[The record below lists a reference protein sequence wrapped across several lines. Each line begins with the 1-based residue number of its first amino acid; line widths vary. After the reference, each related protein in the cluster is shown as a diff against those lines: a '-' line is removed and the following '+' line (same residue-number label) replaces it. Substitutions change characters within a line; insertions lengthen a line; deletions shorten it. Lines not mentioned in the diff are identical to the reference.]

1 MDSPEK
7 GDPGP
12 SVLDFDDSELQGFI
26 SSCDFDGIPRKL
38 QRYEQAKARSVQ
50 FADSAMELLE
60 SQTLY
65 DFGLMDRLRKVRCC
79 AQILSVE
86 RWYDSGSFRIS
97 SPFWCNQHLLCALC
111 AVRRSSRLLSRAI
124 RRLAV
129 VDDCIGLS
137 HMHLYFL
144 TLTVK
149 SSDDLREV
157 FDHIKGA
164 FAFMRTARKS
174 RHHATVF
181 KCISGAMYSI
191 EIIRGKNG
199 QWHPHIHMLIATYDP
214 LPLEQVDRG
223 ARADGTRD
231 VWWRWP
237 ALQDEWL
244 AVTGDSHY
252 VDCRPVVATGADSLV
267 PVCCEVFKYA
277 MKFASLDPA
286 DRLEA
291 YRVVTGPPRC
301 MLSRCMGEF
310 YGLGIDSPDSKEQWR
325 FDQACAQEGAGDS
338 QRLEF
343 NTRYGLYELQSLDVV
358 IPRTVAGSSVG
369 EVMCDAAEV
378 VCDPADIP
386 F

>member
-12 SVLDFDDSELQGFI
+12 SVLDFDDSELQGFTL
-26 SSCDFDGIPRKL
+26 SCDFDGIPRKL
-38 QRYEQAKARSVQ
+38 QRYEQAKARCVQ

-65 DFGLMDRLRKVRCC
+65 DFRMMDRLKKVRSC
-79 AQILSVE
+79 AQVLTVE
-86 RWYDSGSFRIS
+86 RWHKSGAFRIS
-97 SPFWCNQHLLCALC
+97 SPFWCGQHLLCSVC
-111 AVRRSSRLLSRAI
+111 AVRRSSRLLSKAI

-129 VDDCIGLS
+129 VDDTIGLS
-137 HMHLYFL
+137 RTHLYFL

-149 SSDDLREV
+149 SSDSLLEV
-157 FDHIKGA
+157 FDHIKAA
-164 FAFMRTARKS
+164 FGFMRIARNS
-174 RHHATVF
+174 RHHATEF
-181 KCISGAMYSI
+181 KWISGAMYSI
-191 EIIRGKNG
+191 EVIRGRNG
-199 QWHPHIHMLIATYDP
+199 QWHPHIHMLIMTYDP

-223 ARADGTRD
+223 VRPDGTRD
-231 VWWRWP
+231 IWWRWP
-237 ALQDEWL
+237 ALQDQWL

-252 VDCRPVVATGADSLV
+252 VDCRPVVAAGAESLL

-291 YRVVTGPPRC
+291 YRVVTGPPRR

-310 YGLGIDSPDSKEQWR
+310 YGWCVDSLDAREDWRVEQEWA
-325 FDQACAQEGAGDS
+325 QAGAGDC
-338 QRLEF
+338 QRLAF
-343 NTRYGLYELQSLDVV
+343 NAKYGLYELQSHDVV
-358 IPRTVAGSSVG
+358 MPRTVAGSSLG
-369 EVMCDAAEV
+369 EVLCDAPEV
-378 VCDPADIP
+378 VCDAADVA